1 MKTEKGDRAPLC
13 GSLGGVGVGGQAAA
27 IASVGRGGG
36 TFCVAARPDLGQE
49 RLWPGM

>member
-1 MKTEKGDRAPLC
+1 MGAWAGPGGD
-13 GSLGGVGVGGQAAA
+13 GGQAAA

-36 TFCVAARPDLGQE
+36 SLCVAARPDLGQE